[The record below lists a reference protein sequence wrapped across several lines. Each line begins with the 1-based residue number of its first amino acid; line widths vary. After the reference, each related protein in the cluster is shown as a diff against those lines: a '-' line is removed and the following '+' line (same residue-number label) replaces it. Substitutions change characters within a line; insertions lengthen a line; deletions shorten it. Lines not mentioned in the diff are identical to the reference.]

1 LPSPPKRFGDS
12 VFINC
17 PFDDDYWPI
26 FEAIAFTVI
35 ASGFAPRCALEEL
48 DSGTVRVD
56 KIRRIIRGC
65 RYGIHDLSR
74 IELSAPSDLPR
85 FNMPFEL
92 GLDVAARA
100 FGPRELRR
108 KRFLVLDA
116 EPYRYQAFISDI
128 SGQDIR
134 CHRNSPDRAI
144 DMVRNWSRTTSGR
157 TRIRGPVAIKQQFKL
172 FATWLPEN
180 CDRSGFDR
188 DNLLFVE
195 YVEMATQWIATSGS
209 PALAV

>member
-1 LPSPPKRFGDS
+1 MPSARKRFSES

-35 ASGFAPRCALEEL
+35 ACGFAPRCALEEL
-48 DSGTVRVD
+48 DSGTVRLD
-56 KIRRIIRGC
+56 KIRRIIREC

-74 IELSAPSDLPR
+74 IELSAASDLPR

-92 GLDVAARA
+92 GLDVAART
-100 FGPRELRR
+100 FGPSALKR
-108 KRFLVLDA
+108 KRFLVLDS

-134 CHRNSPDRAI
+134 CHHNSPDRAI
-144 DMVRNWSRTTSGR
+144 DIVRNWLRMTSGR
-157 TRIRGPVAIKQQFKL
+157 NRVLGPVTIKRQFAL
-172 FATWLPEN
+172 FASRLPEN
-180 CDRSGFDR
+180 CDRNGFDR
-188 DNLLFVE
+188 DDLLFVE
-195 YVEMATQWIATSGS
+195 YVEMATQWIATS
-209 PALAV
+209 